1 MPQWLAGFI
10 VIIGAITDSLSIASV
25 IENHKVLA
33 IVLIGL
39 RAGIHKFEELYNNG
53 LQPKSTPEK

>member
-25 IENHKVLA
+25 IENYKVLA

-53 LQPKSTPEK
+53 LQPKGTTEK